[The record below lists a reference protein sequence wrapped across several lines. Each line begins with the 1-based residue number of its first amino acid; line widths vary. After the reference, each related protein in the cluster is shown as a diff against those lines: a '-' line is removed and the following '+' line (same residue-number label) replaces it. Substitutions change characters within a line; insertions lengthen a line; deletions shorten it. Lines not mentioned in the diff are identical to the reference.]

1 MEIRTLRYFMAIARE
16 ENMTKAA
23 ALLHVSQS
31 TLSKQMQMLED
42 ELGKKLFKRHSFS
55 ISLTEE
61 GMLLRKRAADVLLL
75 TDKIST
81 EFAALDDITGGNIYF
96 GCAETYQIRYL
107 ANYIK
112 EFKISYPNFH
122 YHITS
127 GDTEQVEE
135 KLNAGILDF
144 ALIVE
149 EPDYD
154 NYNVL
159 QMPKGDIWGLVMP
172 NNSPLAAKE
181 YITYDDLLGLPLFCS
196 GQGWR
201 FDLPQWCGKGI
212 EQLNLEGSFR
222 LHYNASVFVQEGL
235 GYLLTYDNLCNTS
248 DANGLT
254 FRPLFP
260 PLETKIYIIWK
271 KGQLLTPIANKFI
284 EKLKVKIDTEN
295 GVFVER

>member
-23 ALLHVSQS
+23 AQLHVSQS

-81 EFAALDDITGGNIYF
+81 EFAALDTITGGNIYF
-96 GCAETYQIRYL
+96 GCAESYQMRYL
-107 ANYIK
+107 ASYIK
-112 EFKISYPNFH
+112 SFKQKYPDFH

-127 GDTEQVEE
+127 GDTEQVAE
-135 KLNAGILDF
+135 KLDAGILDF
-144 ALIVE
+144 AVIVE
-149 EPDYD
+149 DPDYEK
-154 NYNVL
+154 YNVL
-159 QMPKGDIWGLVMP
+159 AMPEGDIWGLVMP
-172 NNSPLAAKE
+172 SSSPLAAKE
-181 YITYDDLLGLPLFCS
+181 HITYEDLADLPLFCS

-201 FDLPQWCGKGI
+201 FDIKNWCGAQRI
-212 EQLNLEGSFR
+212 EQLHLEGSFR
-222 LHYNASVFVQEGL
+222 LHYNASVFVKEGL
-235 GYLLTYDNLCNTS
+235 GYLLTYDKLCDTS
-248 DANGLT
+248 AESGLT

-260 PLETKIYIIWK
+260 KLETKIYIIWK
-271 KGQLLTPIANKFI
+271 KIQLLTPIATRFI
-284 EKLKVKIDTEN
+284 EGIKEYI
-295 GVFVER
+295 

>member
-1 MEIRTLRYFMAIARE
+1 MEIRTLRYFMTIARE

-23 ALLHVSQS
+23 TLLHVSQS

-75 TDKIST
+75 TDKINA

-112 EFKISYPNFH
+112 EFKTRYPNFH

-144 ALIVE
+144 TLIVE

-159 QMPKGDIWGLVMP
+159 ELPEGDIWGLVMP
-172 NNSPLAAKE
+172 SDSPLAAKE
-181 YITYDDLLGLPLFCS
+181 SIVFEDLIGLPLFCS

-222 LHYNASVFVQEGL
+222 LHYNASVFVKEGL
-235 GYLLTYDNLCNTS
+235 GYLLTYDKLCDTS
-248 DANGLT
+248 SDSGLV
-254 FRPLFP
+254 FRPLSP
-260 PLETKIYIIWK
+260 KLETKIYVIWK
-271 KGQLLTPIANKFI
+271 KGQLLTPIAGKFI
-284 EKLKVKIDTEN
+284 DGLKN
-295 GVFVER
+295 FVEDK

>member
-31 TLSKQMQMLED
+31 TLSKQMQMLEE

-96 GCAETYQIRYL
+96 GCAESYQMRYL
-107 ANYIK
+107 ASYIK
-112 EFKISYPNFH
+112 DFKEKYPDFH

-127 GDTEQVEE
+127 GDTEQVAE
-135 KLNAGILDF
+135 KLDAGILDF
-144 ALIVE
+144 AVIVE
-149 EPDYD
+149 DPDYD
-154 NYNVL
+154 KYNVL
-159 QMPKGDIWGLVMP
+159 TMPEGDVWGLVMP
-172 NNSPLAAKE
+172 ADSQLAEKE
-181 YITYDDLLGLPLFCS
+181 SITFEDLVGLPLFCS
-196 GQGWR
+196 SQGWR
-201 FDLPQWCGKGI
+201 FDLPKWCGKGI

-222 LHYNASVFVQEGL
+222 LHYNASVFVKEGL
-235 GYLLTYDNLCNTS
+235 GYLLTYDKLCDTS
-248 DANGLT
+248 AENGLT

-260 PLETKIYIIWK
+260 KLETKIYIIWK
-271 KGQLLTPIANKFI
+271 KGQLLTPIANRFIEGMQKFI
-284 EKLKVKIDTEN
+284 QQ
-295 GVFVER
+295 

>member
-31 TLSKQMQMLED
+31 TLSKQMQMLEE

-61 GMLLRKRAADVLLL
+61 GLLLRKRAADVLLL

-81 EFAALDDITGGNIYF
+81 EFAALDNITGGNIYF
-96 GCAETYQIRYL
+96 GCAETYKIRYL
-107 ANYIK
+107 ASFIK
-112 EFKISYPNFH
+112 EFKLTCPEFH

-149 EPDYD
+149 EPDYE

-159 QMPKGDIWGLVMP
+159 QLPEGDIWGLVMP
-172 NNSPLAAKE
+172 SDSPLADKE
-181 YITYDDLLGLPLFCS
+181 NITFEDLRGLPLFCS

-222 LHYNASVFVQEGL
+222 LHYNASVFVKEGL
-235 GYLLTYDNLCNTS
+235 GCLLTYDNLCDTG
-248 DANGLT
+248 AENGLV
-254 FRPLFP
+254 FRPLSP
-260 PLETKIYIIWK
+260 RLETKIYIIWK
-271 KGQLLTPIANKFI
+271 KGQLLTPIASRFI
-284 EKLKVKIDTEN
+284 EGLKTFLET
-295 GVFVER
+295 R

>member
-23 ALLHVSQS
+23 AILHVSQS
-31 TLSKQMQMLED
+31 TLSKQMQMLEQ

-75 TDKIST
+75 TDKISA
-81 EFAALDDITGGNIYF
+81 EFSTLDDITGGNIYF

-112 EFKISYPNFH
+112 EFKVHYPNFH

-149 EPDYD
+149 EPDYE

-159 QMPKGDIWGLVMP
+159 ELPKGDIWGLVMP
-172 NNSPLAAKE
+172 SSSPLAAKE
-181 YITYDDLLGLPLFCS
+181 SIAFEDLIGLPLFCS

-201 FDLPQWCGKGI
+201 FDLPKWCGKGI

-222 LHYNASVFVQEGL
+222 LHYNASVFVKEGL
-235 GYLLTYDNLCNTS
+235 GYLLTYDKLCDTS
-248 DANGLT
+248 AENGLV
-254 FRPLFP
+254 FKPLSP
-260 PLETKIYIIWK
+260 LLETKIYIIWK
-271 KGQLLTPIANKFI
+271 KGQILTPIANRFI
-284 EKLKVKIDTEN
+284 EGMQKIILTEQQYL
-295 GVFVER
+295 